1 SSALIAGMVCG
12 QLLFGSLGDI
22 MGLDTAMAATITTQ
36 LIGSALSF
44 EVPNSISIFTVLTV
58 WRFVLGVGCGGV
70 YPLAASMAS
79 SSTKNEKDR
88 GQSVAL
94 VFSMQGVGYLI
105 PPLLC
110 LLLGA
115 IFGASNTMI
124 WRLLLGFGFLP
135 AFYLMYLRRKYK
147 NEDKNEKKADHT
159 TAETLSPAKAEKGD
173 VWNAIK
179 SETNLARKVR
189 NCECVNYQLVGT
201 AGSWLLFDI
210 LFYGNT
216 LFQPVV
222 LTAAFGDSEDVMATA
237 VDTTIINLLSL
248 PGYFVSVY
256 FIGKL
261 GPKYI
266 QAQGFIVMAVLYFV
280 IGFGWNSI
288 KNTKVLLLLL
298 YGGTFFFA
306 NFGPNSTTFVLPSM
320 TYSPK
325 CRSTLNGVSAA
336 AGKLGAF
343 LGATM
348 FEPLSESM
356 GNDTIMIFCGVIALV
371 SFLITLW

>member
-1 SSALIAGMVCG
+1 MCCCTTISYALAH
-12 QLLFGSLGDI
+12 
-22 MGLDTAMAATITTQ
+22 
-36 LIGSALSF
+36 
-44 EVPNSISIFTVLTV
+44 
-58 WRFVLGVGCGGV
+58 
-70 YPLAASMAS
+70 
-79 SSTKNEKDR
+79 
-88 GQSVAL
+88 VA
-94 VFSMQGVGYLI
+94 GVGYLA

-115 IFGASNTMI
+115 IFGADNTMI

-135 AFYLMYLRRKYK
+135 ALYLMWLRRKYK
-147 NEDKNEKKADHT
+147 NEKAASLTSSDDPVR
-159 TAETLSPAKAEKGD
+159 APPAAEKGE
-173 VWNAIK
+173 VWKAIK
-179 SETNLARKVR
+179 SERSLFRK
-189 NCECVNYQLVGT
+189 LVGT

-248 PGYFVSVY
+248 PGYFVSVF

-266 QAQGFIVMAVLYFV
+266 QAQGFIMMAVLYFI
-280 IGFGWNSI
+280 IGFGWDSI

-325 CRSTLNGVSAA
+325 CRSTLNGISAA

-348 FEPLSESM
+348 FEPLSESL
-356 GNDTIMIFCGVIALV
+356 GNDTIMIICGGVALV
-371 SFLITLW
+371 SFVITVWSIDGNVGRGNEQKSEVEEEEKEQMV